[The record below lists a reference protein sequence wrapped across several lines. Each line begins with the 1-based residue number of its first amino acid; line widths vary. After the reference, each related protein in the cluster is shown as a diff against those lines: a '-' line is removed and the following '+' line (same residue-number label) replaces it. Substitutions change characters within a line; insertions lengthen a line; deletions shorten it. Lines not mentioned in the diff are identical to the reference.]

1 MSVASSTTSATV
13 GVGGESTKQ
22 TKTATPKEEV
32 LSMISVEV
40 VGYGGG
46 DSPEDEEKKKRKAE

>member
-1 MSVASSTTSATV
+1 
-13 GVGGESTKQ
+13 
-22 TKTATPKEEV
+22 V

-46 DSPEDEEKKKRKAE
+46 DSSEDEEKKKKKAE